1 MMSVSIERFSSG
13 VSQNSKDS
21 DGVSKIHCASPFTIW
36 ARLPAVFQE
45 LPTGGT
51 LEVTSLAG
59 GVHNQDIGKNN

>member
-13 VSQNSKDS
+13 VSQNSRVP
-21 DGVSKIHCASPFTIW
+21 DGISKIHRASPFTIW
-36 ARLPAVFQE
+36 ARLPAVSQE

-59 GVHNQDIGKNN
+59 GIHNQDIGKNN